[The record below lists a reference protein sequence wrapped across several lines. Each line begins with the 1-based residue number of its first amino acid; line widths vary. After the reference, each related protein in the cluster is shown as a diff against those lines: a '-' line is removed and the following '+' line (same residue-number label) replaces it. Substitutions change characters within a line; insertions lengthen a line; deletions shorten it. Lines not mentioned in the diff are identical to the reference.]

1 MSVTP
6 VPPKPPL
13 AGQSEVF
20 AAKAKGLNAA
30 DKATAT
36 NPHNALAGRNCSVG
50 PGNSRAKA
58 QSEGTTIK
66 GLITS
71 LSNGFTSVVHGAKNL
86 CKSATSYVFRPSQ
99 PEAPLQPKKAM
110 TAILGA
116 AGQGVDTVTDF
127 LNRTPAIKDAYRG
140 VRDALN
146 PPKSTMVALGREAS
160 DAITDIK
167 SAEQGLMDDV
177 GKFFKKLF

>member
-13 AGQSEVF
+13 AGLSEAF

-36 NPHNALAGRNCSVG
+36 NPHNALAGRNCGVG
-50 PGNSRAKA
+50 PGDSRAKA
-58 QSEGTTIK
+58 RSEATTAK
-66 GLITS
+66 GIFTL
-71 LSNGFTSVVHGAKNL
+71 LSNGFMGVVHGAKSL
-86 CKSATSYVFRPSQ
+86 LKSMTSYVFGPSQ

-110 TAILGA
+110 AAVSGA
-116 AGQGVDTVTDF
+116 VGQGVDTVNDF
-127 LNRTPAIKDAYRG
+127 LDSTAATKDAHRG

-146 PPKSTMVALGREAS
+146 PPKSTMEALGREAS
-160 DAITDIK
+160 DAFTDIK
-167 SAEQGLMDDV
+167 GAGQELLDDA